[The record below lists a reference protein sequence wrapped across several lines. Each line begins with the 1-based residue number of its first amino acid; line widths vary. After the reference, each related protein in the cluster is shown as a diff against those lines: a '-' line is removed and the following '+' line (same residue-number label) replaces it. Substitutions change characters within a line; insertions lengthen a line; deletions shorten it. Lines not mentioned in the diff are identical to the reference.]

1 MSHRFSVDSVPAARL
16 LDKLSTILSCVPSY
30 LFRSRQ
36 GIAPGN
42 GALAGDGGA
51 NCLWDWLAG
60 LHRNV
65 EQAPMGLHRLLPIF
79 LFSFLIRLGLG
90 SN

>member
-1 MSHRFSVDSVPAARL
+1 MVLWREMVEQIV
-16 LDKLSTILSCVPSY
+16 
-30 LFRSRQ
+30 
-36 GIAPGN
+36 
-42 GALAGDGGA
+42 
-51 NCLWDWLAG
+51 CLWDWLAG

>member
-51 NCLWDWLAG
+51 NCLS
-60 LHRNV
+60 
-65 EQAPMGLHRLLPIF
+65 MGLACRSPQKCRTGPDGIASALAYIPFF
-79 LFSFLIRLGLG
+79 LF
-90 SN
+90 N